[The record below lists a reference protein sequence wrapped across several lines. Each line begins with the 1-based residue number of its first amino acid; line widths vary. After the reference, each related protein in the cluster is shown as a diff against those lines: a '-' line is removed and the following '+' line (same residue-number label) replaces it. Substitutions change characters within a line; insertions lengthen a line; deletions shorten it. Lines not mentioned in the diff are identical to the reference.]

1 MNKNSLKGIMT
12 KQFKALTEEE
22 LAKLSIKE
30 QQDYLARL
38 KKDREECVG
47 LIVRAL
53 NHGLKHH
60 VKTL

>member
-1 MNKNSLKGIMT
+1 MT

-30 QQDYLARL
+30 RQDYLARL